1 MEKLAE
7 TMTNTSQMSNNT
19 TNTTAQLKFNS
30 NDDTNTT
37 TLTQS
42 RQSSSLT
49 KTTSK
54 SQKRRKLPHI
64 LNKKQTSSKDVK
76 RKISKR
82 KKVQTSIDEIE
93 FNEIPEIELSLSSDE
108 DTNNQKSMTDDQN
121 RLSLK
126 EIENEENVTE
136 EETRPRG
143 AKFERR
149 PLSVITD
156 TDGSLTTTMNTWEI
170 KSEPISIKKRTKAFQ
185 KKFEPQPKF
194 ENPPVTLEHLPS
206 PKAEAICIIES
217 ESELTEV
224 DDFDSRFVYQ
234 FDDDFL
240 RSKRQPSKQIEILH
254 EKDERE
260 ISAEAEKVGPVEEIT
275 VKQTRSRI
283 DFNLFKFFTKKYK
296 FRLHDRDE
304 SKKDDGERGFM
315 ESADDW
321 LLKWCI
327 FGDLKQKHC
336 ERVFRDYD
344 WSGKGFLIGQ
354 QLLLAIEAISKLDN
368 LKMNYLFSVLKLC
381 DADPLARGAGPQLFT
396 VICALANRIE
406 HLDDDWFDNMLPA
419 LDLSTVEN
427 KMFKVNLRVWII
439 LKTQI

>member
-19 TNTTAQLKFNS
+19 TNTTAQLKLNS
-30 NDDTNTT
+30 NDDTNMT
-37 TLTQS
+37 TLT
-42 RQSSSLT
+42 QSSSLT
-49 KTTSK
+49 KTMSK
-54 SQKRRKLPHI
+54 STKRRKLPHI
-64 LNKKQTSSKDVK
+64 KKKQTSNKDVK
-76 RKISKR
+76 RKFSK
-82 KKVQTSIDEIE
+82 KKIEQTSNEEIE
-93 FNEIPEIELSLSSDE
+93 FNEIPEIELSFSSDE
-108 DTNNQKSMTDDQN
+108 DANDQKSMTNNQN
-121 RLSLK
+121 KSSLK
-126 EIENEENVTE
+126 EIENEEKVTE
-136 EETRPRG
+136 EEARPRG

-156 TDGSLTTTMNTWEI
+156 TDGSLSTTMNTWEI
-170 KSEPISIKKRTKAFQ
+170 KSEPISIKKRTKTFQ

-194 ENPPVTLEHLPS
+194 ENPPVTIERLPS
-206 PKAEAICIIES
+206 PKAEAITIIES

-224 DDFDSRFVYQ
+224 DDFDSRFVYR

-240 RSKRQPSKQIEILH
+240 HPKRKPSKQIEILH
-254 EKDERE
+254 EKDVPE
-260 ISAEAEKVGPVEEIT
+260 ISAEPEKVGPVQEIT
-275 VKQTRSRI
+275 MKQTRSQI

-296 FRLHDRDE
+296 FRLNDE
-304 SKKDDGERGFM
+304 SKTDDGERGFV

-381 DADPLARGAGPQLFT
+381 DADPLAHGAGPQLFT

-427 KMFKVNLRVWII
+427 KMFKVNFLRM
-439 LKTQI
+439 